1 MTIALIVFSGCDRQN
16 DILPE
21 LIDERKEML
30 EVLNFTAQI
39 VGHAVAS
46 QDVRAEIL
54 GHAFSENGGEVEASF
69 SELLS
74 SSPRQR
80 SLINNTESGNF
91 AERFRL
97 KAQGFRSDNF
107 QKFS

>member
-1 MTIALIVFSGCDRQN
+1 MILILLTGCDTQN
-16 DILPE
+16 EIRPE
-21 LIDERKEML
+21 LIDERQEML
-30 EVLNFTAQI
+30 NVMGFTAQI

-54 GHAFSENGGEVEASF
+54 GHAFPENGGEVEASF

-80 SLINNTESGNF
+80 SLINNAESGNF